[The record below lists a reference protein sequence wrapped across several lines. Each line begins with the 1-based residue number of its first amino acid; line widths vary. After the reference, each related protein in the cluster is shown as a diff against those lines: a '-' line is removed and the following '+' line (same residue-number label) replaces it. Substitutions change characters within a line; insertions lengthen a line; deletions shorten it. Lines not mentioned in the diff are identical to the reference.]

1 MKIRWTPLKII
12 MVISSI
18 IILVILLFILVL
30 YLTVKTKTS
39 DISKEKPFVEWV
51 GKPLEL
57 KTETFLVKEDK
68 ANYDNSKFP
77 YLLTDTTSYNYDDL
91 VRRNQIRIDKS
102 EPCDVCDITFLE
114 TFPAGTV
121 ITFHK
126 AVITIGGVSGSSNLI
141 MYGTVEYQNKKYDV
155 GYYLGRQDHSKQA
168 DTSGFGMKR
177 FYKFSQAPWQTVIDT
192 TSYLI
197 KDAQF

>member
-1 MKIRWTPLKII
+1 MKIKWTPLKII
-12 MVISSI
+12 MVIFSI
-18 IILVILLFILVL
+18 VIFVILLFILVL

-39 DISKEKPFVEWV
+39 DISKEQPFVTWV
-51 GKPLEL
+51 GKPLVL

-77 YLLTDTTSYNYDDL
+77 YLLTDATSYNYDDL

-121 ITFHK
+121 VTFHK
-126 AVITIGGVSGSSNLI
+126 AVITIGGVSGSSSLI
-141 MYGTVEYQNKKYDV
+141 MYGTIEYNNKKYEV
-155 GYYLGRQDHSKQA
+155 GYYWGRQDHSKQA

-177 FYKFSQAPWQTVIDT
+177 YYKFSQAPWQAVIDT